1 MKGYQLV
8 FSTLQNRQHH
18 SGENLIEWF
27 EKSAQSLG
35 IQGITVVNASK
46 GIGRDGKWHSASF
59 FELAEQPI
67 ELIMNVTEAEC
78 EALFTFLKEQNQQI
92 FYTKCAIEYGVI

>member
-8 FSTLQNRQHH
+8 FSTLQNRQH
-18 SGENLIEWF
+18 SNGENLIEWL

-35 IQGITVVNASK
+35 IQGITVMNTSK

-67 ELIMNVTEAEC
+67 ELIMNVTQAQC
-78 EALFTFLKEQNQQI
+78 EALFSFLQEQNQQI
-92 FYTKCAIEYGVI
+92 FYTKCAIEFGTI

>member
-27 EKSAQSLG
+27 EKSAQSLD

-67 ELIMNVTEAEC
+67 ELIMNVTEAQC